1 MVPRSWA
8 LALCGGILVLG
19 VAHAYVP
26 CGRAVL
32 SVPAG
37 RFCGGPAPRS
47 RPGCARRRAPWQI
60 GGACGLHAGTIKD
73 ITARQILDS
82 RGNPTIEVD
91 LSTEDGTF
99 RASVPS
105 GASTGQYEALE
116 LRDGDAARFCG
127 KGVSRA
133 IENVHSKLL
142 PGVLGMDTREQDALD
157 ARLLEIDGT
166 PDKSA
171 LGANALLA
179 VSLAACRAGAASQGL
194 PLYRHI
200 SDLVKGQ
207 GLEEAGWEARGR
219 GKLLL
224 PVPWLNVINGCA

>member
-1 MVPRSWA
+1 MVF
-8 LALCGGILVLG
+8 G
-19 VAHAYVP
+19 VAHAYGWAVP
-26 CGRAVL
+26 TCGRWC
-32 SVPAG
+32 
-37 RFCGGPAPRS
+37 RGPAPPPR
-47 RPGCARRRAPWQI
+47 RPGCARSRAAPWHS
-60 GGACGLHAGTIKD
+60 GGACGLHAATIKD

-82 RGNPTIEVD
+82 RGNPTVEVD

-105 GASTGQYEALE
+105 GASKGKYEALE

-127 KGVSRA
+127 RGVLKA
-133 IENVHSKLL
+133 IENVRSKLL
-142 PGVLGMDTREQDALD
+142 PAVLGMDTREQGKLD
-157 ARLLEIDGT
+157 ARLLEVDGT

-200 SDLVKGQ
+200 SGLVKGQ
-207 GLEEAGWEARGR
+207 GLEDAGWEARGR